1 MEAITTDT
9 AFLRNAIIDD
19 IFRGLGT
26 SAEGLPRRIMWPVV
40 WPPAHK
46 FSLLAARFD
55 KFVENS
61 GNIRDA
67 MQDLLPNFVSDVEVS
82 GSEVIPQDGPLLVV
96 SNHPG
101 TFDEVVIAS
110 NIPRKDLKIV
120 AGGFPFLR
128 NLQHTREHLIFISQ
142 NFGERMAVVREIINH
157 LENGFSLL
165 LFPSGMVEP
174 DPAVLPGAVDSLNR
188 WSRSLDLIL
197 RRVPQ
202 TQVQVAIIS
211 GVLSPSVLK
220 HPISRLFQ
228 DISQKQRVAEGIQI
242 IQQLFKPQKYNLV
255 PNLTFEIPFDLAD
268 ISSSKFDRSLVLN
281 SVIQRA
287 KSMLESHAHFL

>member
-1 MEAITTDT
+1 MEAVSTDT

-19 IFRGLGT
+19 IFRGLGP
-26 SAEGLPRRIMWPVV
+26 SAEGLPRKIMWPVV

-46 FSLLAARFD
+46 FSQLAARFD

-67 MQDLLPNFVSDVEVS
+67 MQDLLPNFVSDVKVS

-110 NIPRKDLKIV
+110 NLPRKDLKIV

-165 LFPSGMVEP
+165 LFPYS
-174 DPAVLPGAVDSLNR
+174 
-188 WSRSLDLIL
+188 
-197 RRVPQ
+197 
-202 TQVQVAIIS
+202 
-211 GVLSPSVLK
+211 
-220 HPISRLFQ
+220 
-228 DISQKQRVAEGIQI
+228 IQY
-242 IQQLFKPQKYNLV
+242 LL
-255 PNLTFEIPFDLAD
+255 
-268 ISSSKFDRSLVLN
+268 
-281 SVIQRA
+281 
-287 KSMLESHAHFL
+287 